1 MHPATSP
8 AVTAQPARD
17 HRTSRRA
24 LRALVAAVA
33 VLRLAFGAAA
43 CGNDNAGG
51 PSPQSTDPVELS
63 IFWWGGE
70 GRAKLTEQALAL
82 YTTKH
87 PNVTFKKTWQ
97 ANQGYFDKLATLI
110 TGGDA
115 PCIYQIDDNY
125 LTEYADRGATLDLTS
140 YKDSGK
146 LDLTKFPE
154 SLWKYGVVD
163 GKLAGVAFGENTQGL
178 VYNKTL
184 LQKNNLPEPT
194 VGMSWEEFITWAENV
209 SKVAKVPGTM
219 DPSADYKAFW
229 VWLRQQGKDL
239 YKGKEPGFTEADV
252 AAWFTLWKGAR
263 DRGATPTP
271 DVIHEGNAT
280 DITKQLVVTG
290 KAATSWVWVNQMPE
304 LKKNTKDE
312 LGVISYP
319 GNPSAQ
325 WGRASMYLSV
335 FKNCAAKD
343 VAVDVINFL
352 ANDVEAGKVLGTD
365 RGLPSNLDV
374 RKAVNDSVTDPA
386 MKLSIQ
392 VENELAGKF
401 GQAPQVPP
409 KGHSTMRSELIKA
422 AENVQFNRATPEK
435 AAADF
440 LAVVK
445 AALAK

>member
-1 MHPATSP
+1 
-8 AVTAQPARD
+8 
-17 HRTSRRA
+17 
-24 LRALVAAVA
+24 
-33 VLRLAFGAAA
+33 
-43 CGNDNAGG
+43 
-51 PSPQSTDPVELS
+51 
-63 IFWWGGE
+63 
-70 GRAKLTEQALAL
+70 
-82 YTTKH
+82 
-87 PNVTFKKTWQ
+87 VTFKKVWQ
-97 ANQGYFDKLATLI
+97 ANQGYFDKLATVI

-115 PCIYQIDDNY
+115 PDIFQIDDNF
-125 LTEYADRGATLDLTS
+125 LTEYAERGATLDLSS

-146 LDLTKFPE
+146 LDLSKFPE

-178 VYNKTL
+178 VYNKSL
-184 LQKNNLPEPT
+184 LQKNNLTEPT
-194 VGMSWEEFITWAENV
+194 IGMSWEAFISWAENV
-209 SKVAKVPGTM
+209 SKVTKVPGTM

-252 AAWFTLWKGAR
+252 AAWFSLWKGAR
-263 DRGATPTP
+263 ERGATPTP
-271 DVIHEGNAT
+271 DVIHEGNSS

-319 GNPSAQ
+319 GNPNAQ

-335 FKNCAAKD
+335 FKNSAKKD

-352 ANDVEAGKVLGTD
+352 ANNVDAGKALGTD

-374 RKAVNDSVTDPA
+374 RQAVADTVTDPA

-392 VENELAGKF
+392 VETELAAKF
-401 GQAPQVPP
+401 GQSPQVPP
-409 KGHSTMRSELIKA
+409 KGHSTMRSELVKA

-445 AALAK
+445 SALAK